1 MKELAD
7 GLWQR
12 AKKARMVAG
21 AVLSLDPDTAASR
34 AYFAALYA
42 VGAHFAF
49 DGRTFKKHS
58 AVEAAVHRDLVKS
71 GIWPRELGEKYSMLA
86 EMRGTGDYGTLDH
99 ISDKEARDAVQAADD
114 VLLAVARLHP
124 GECGDLEEGKRSD

>member
-1 MKELAD
+1 MKDLAA

-12 AKKARMVAG
+12 ANKALTVAR

-42 VGAHFAF
+42 VSAHFALE
-49 DGRTFKKHS
+49 GRTFKKHS
-58 AVEAAVHRDLVKS
+58 AIEAAVHRDLVKA
-71 GIWPRELGEKYSMLA
+71 GIWASELGEKYSMLA

-99 ISDKEARDAVQAADD
+99 VSDGEARNAVQAADD
-114 VLLAVARLHP
+114 ILRAVARADP
-124 GECGDLEEGKRSD
+124 REFTSSEAPT